1 MKGPSLPRRRSARS
15 SGRGQAGLRL
25 EIATAAGEPLL
36 RLEPGE
42 SARVG
47 RGADC
52 ELRLDV
58 SSVSRLHARLEF
70 ADDGWRLVDA
80 GSANGSTVNG
90 EPVTSRELADGDALG
105 FGHAEPLTLRLVALV
120 PAPAAADATRVKAP
134 RGRAARAPR
143 LPRAGRGLFS
153 RLPAMLQSLLLWRLQ
168 PLAGSGARRLVGRG
182 HLIVGRAESADLR
195 LDSPQVSGLHA
206 RLERRGGVLLLR
218 DMDSANGT
226 FHNGEQVA
234 KARLVPG
241 DRVSF
246 ADVEYR
252 LGGSALPSARGW
264 LLLGSLAALLVLGAS
279 GRLLLA
285 SREQGQRLWT
295 RAMYEEQVESSLR
308 AAVEAMDREPPT
320 PAFAIAQFDIAI
332 RSLVAADRLEDPADE
347 AALAAA
353 LREAAARVGRSLGG
367 RDIVLIYRN
376 LHRPPPPPPPVPS
389 AAELAASAA
398 PAAPSPFVLVDELML
413 ILAEF
418 GIDPQEKP
426 IPPEFLAEVQ
436 RFVAHWTGPERAF
449 TERSL
454 ARARPHLG
462 MIRRQLRAAQL
473 PEVFCYLPFIESGY
487 RNTAVSTAGA
497 GGMWQFM
504 PKTARQYGLR
514 VDEVVDQR
522 TDPEKLTG
530 AACRYLN
537 DLLSM
542 FGANSFM
549 CALAS
554 YNKGEYGMLNCLRG
568 VNWRSSWKF
577 WDIVEKGDGC
587 LKQETIE
594 YVPRFLAAAIVARHP
609 EAFGLN
615 VPAAEAALP

>member
-1 MKGPSLPRRRSARS
+1 MKLPSLPRRRRAGS
-15 SGRGQAGLRL
+15 SGRGRGAAHL
-25 EIATAAGEPLL
+25 EIATAAGERLL
-36 RLEPGE
+36 ALAPGE

-47 RGADC
+47 RAPDC
-52 ELRLDV
+52 ELRLDET
-58 SSVSRLHARLEF
+58 SVSRLHARLEP
-70 ADDGWRLVDA
+70 AGGTWRLIDA
-80 GSANGSTVNG
+80 GSANGCFVGG
-90 EPVTSRELADGDALG
+90 EPVTSRELADGDELG
-105 FGHAEPLTLRLVALV
+105 FGHAAPLTVRLLAAARSVQETV
-120 PAPAAADATRVKAP
+120 HAAADPAAP
-134 RGRAARAPR
+134 AGPARPR
-143 LPRAGRGLFS
+143 RGLFT
-153 RLPAMLQSLLLWRLQ
+153 RLPAFLQSLVLWRLR
-168 PLAGSGARRLVGRG
+168 PLAGPGASRLVGRG

-206 RLERRGGVLLLR
+206 RLERKGGVLLLR
-218 DMDSANGT
+218 DMDSPNGT
-226 FHNGEQVA
+226 FHNGEPVR

-246 ADVEYR
+246 AELEYR
-252 LGGSALPSARGW
+252 LDGSALPSARGW
-264 LLLGSLAALLVLGAS
+264 LLVGGLAALLLLAAS
-279 GRLLLA
+279 GRLLVE
-285 SREQGQRLWT
+285 SRQQGQRLWT

-308 AAVEAMDREPPT
+308 AAVAALDREPPT

-353 LREAAARVGRSLGG
+353 LREAGGQIDRQLGG
-367 RDIVLIYRN
+367 RDILLIYRN
-376 LHRPPPPPPPVPS
+376 LHRPAPPPLPVPS
-389 AAELAASAA
+389 AAELEER
-398 PAAPSPFVLVDELML
+398 APSPFVLVDELTL

-436 RFVAHWTGPERAF
+436 RFVTHWTGPERAF

-454 ARARPHLG
+454 ARARPHLA

-487 RNTAVSTAGA
+487 RNTAVSIAGA

-514 VDEVVDQR
+514 VDEVVDER
-522 TDPEKLTG
+522 TDPQKLTV

-568 VNWRSSWKF
+568 VSWRSSWKF

-587 LKQETIE
+587 LKQETVE
-594 YVPRFLAAAIVARHP
+594 YVPRFLAAAIVARRP
-609 EAFGLN
+609 EAFGIE
-615 VPAAEAALP
+615 VPAADEALP

>member
-1 MKGPSLPRRRSARS
+1 MKGPSLPRRRSAGS
-15 SGRGQAGLRL
+15 SGRGNGGLRL
-25 EIATAAGEPLL
+25 EIATAAGERLL
-36 RLEPGE
+36 TLEPGE

-47 RGADC
+47 RAADC
-52 ELRLDV
+52 ELRLDED
-58 SSVSRLHARLEF
+58 SVSRLHARLESTG
-70 ADDGWRLVDA
+70 DGWQLVDA
-80 GSANGSTVNG
+80 GSANGSIVNG
-90 EPVTSRELADGDALG
+90 EPVASRALADGDQLC
-105 FGHAEPLTLRLVALV
+105 FGHAAPLILRLVA
-120 PAPAAADATRVKAP
+120 PARAAADATRVKP
-134 RGRAARAPR
+134 
-143 LPRAGRGLFS
+143 PRAKPPRTKAAHPPRARRGLFT
-153 RLPAMLQSLLLWRLQ
+153 RLPAFLQSLVLWRLR
-168 PLAGSGARRLVGRG
+168 PLGGPGASRLVGRA

-226 FHNGEQVA
+226 FHNGERVA
-234 KARLVPG
+234 KTRLVPG

-246 ADVEYR
+246 ADAEYR
-252 LGGSALPSARGW
+252 LSGSALPSARGW
-264 LLLGSLAALLVLGAS
+264 LLIGGLAALLVLGAS
-279 GRLLLA
+279 GRLLLS
-285 SREQGQRLWT
+285 SRQQGQRLWT
-295 RAMYEEQVESSLR
+295 KAMYVEQVESSLR
-308 AAVEAMDREPPT
+308 AAVNAMDREPPT

-353 LREAAARVGRSLGG
+353 LREASGHIGRSLGG

-376 LHRPPPPPPPVPS
+376 LHRPPPPPPPAPS
-389 AAELAASAA
+389 AAELEAT
-398 PAAPSPFVLVDELML
+398 AAPSPFVLVDELTL

-454 ARARPHLG
+454 ARARPHLA

-487 RNTAVSTAGA
+487 RNTAVSIAGA

-514 VDEVVDQR
+514 VDEVVDER
-522 TDPEKLTG
+522 RDPQKLTV

-587 LKQETIE
+587 LKQETVE

-609 EAFGLN
+609 EAFGLQ
-615 VPAAEAALP
+615 VPASDEALP

>member
-1 MKGPSLPRRRSARS
+1 MKLPSLPRRRRAGS
-15 SGRGQAGLRL
+15 SGRGRGALRL
-25 EIATAAGEPLL
+25 EIATAAGERLL
-36 RLEPGE
+36 LLAPGE

-47 RGADC
+47 RAANC
-52 ELRLDV
+52 ELRLDE
-58 SSVSRLHARLEF
+58 SSVSRLHARLEP
-70 ADDGWRLVDA
+70 AGDGWRLVDA
-80 GSANGSTVNG
+80 GSANGCFVDG

-105 FGHAEPLTLRLVALV
+105 FGRAAPLTVRLL
-120 PAPAAADATRVKAP
+120 APARSVQETVHGAAAP
-134 RGRAARAPR
+134 PPPAALSSPRRGLFAR
-143 LPRAGRGLFS
+143 LPAWLQSLVLWRLRPAAGRGPS
-153 RLPAMLQSLLLWRLQ
+153 
-168 PLAGSGARRLVGRG
+168 RLVGRE

-195 LDSPQVSGLHA
+195 LDSPEVSGLHA
-206 RLERRGGVLLLR
+206 RLERKGGVLLLR

-226 FHNGEQVA
+226 LHKGERVR

-246 ADVEYR
+246 ADAEYR
-252 LGGSALPSARGW
+252 LVGSALPSARGW
-264 LLLGSLAALLVLGAS
+264 LLLGSLAALLLLVAS
-279 GRLLLA
+279 GRLLLE
-285 SREQGQRLWT
+285 SRQQGQRLWT

-308 AAVEAMDREPPT
+308 AAVAALDREPPT
-320 PAFAIAQFDIAI
+320 PALAIAQFDIAI

-353 LREAAARVGRSLGG
+353 LRAAGGRVGRSLGG

-389 AAELAASAA
+389 PDELETR
-398 PAAPSPFVLVDELML
+398 APSPFVLVDELTL

-436 RFVAHWTGPERAF
+436 RFVTHWTGPERAF

-454 ARARPHLG
+454 ARARPHLA

-514 VDEVVDQR
+514 VDELVDER
-522 TDPEKLTG
+522 TDPQKLTV

-568 VNWRSSWKF
+568 VSWRSSWKF

-587 LKQETIE
+587 LKQETVE
-594 YVPRFLAAAIVARHP
+594 YVPRFLAAAIVARRP
-609 EAFGLN
+609 EAFGIE
-615 VPAAEAALP
+615 VPAADEALP